1 MPENNQESHFSLSQS
16 FDIQQFLPFRLARLA
31 TEVSQSLAQIY
42 SQRFDINIPEW
53 RVLATLG
60 DREPVTAQEIVASTR
75 THKSTISRAVDT
87 LAARGWI
94 ERFESAVDR
103 RENKLRFTKL
113 GREKFSEILP
123 LVFEFE
129 TQLMEQMSRSGRKQL
144 NAGIAEM
151 DHQSGHWWQGI
162 RLWVSR

>member
-75 THKSTISRAVDT
+75 THKSTISRAVDG
-87 LAARGWI
+87 LVARGWI
-94 ERFESAVDR
+94 ERFDSAADR

-113 GREKFSEILP
+113 GREKFDKILP

-129 TQLMEQMSRSGRKQL
+129 TQLMEQMSKSGRKQL
-144 NAGIAEM
+144 NSGITEM
-151 DHQSGHWWQGI
+151 EKMLALGS
-162 RLWVSR
+162 SRE